1 MIYVNPKLQRVP
13 YVGFMQKMLRTFAI
27 GGVIAASSPEA
38 RSWLDWFRKPKRM
51 TLSEEDIAALEVVLS
66 DKIHGKSV
74 GTQAAW
80 ANTNSGNSGTVC
92 LLERLTQTGQIC
104 EMIEYGVKFRQQ
116 QETYVFTSC
125 LQSDGTWRLA
135 RGEEGSRL
143 VGTKRSIKLV
153 HTSPTP

>member
-1 MIYVNPKLQRVP
+1 
-13 YVGFMQKMLRTFAI
+13 MQKLLKTFAI
-27 GGVIAASSPEA
+27 DGVIAASSPEA

-51 TLSEEDIAALEVVLS
+51 ALSEEDIAALEVVLS

-74 GTQAAW
+74 GTQASW
-80 ANTNSGNSGTVC
+80 ANPNSGNSGTVC
-92 LLERLTQTGQIC
+92 LLERLTQNGQIC

-135 RGEEGSRL
+135 RAEEESHP
-143 VGTKRSIKLV
+143 VEKESSIKLV
-153 HTSPTP
+153 HTSPAP